1 MAGLLCGATPL
12 LPLGFLD
19 VDWGLLLDDGGYGD
33 LLGVVAVLGLDVVD
47 RAPDEVQSLGHGK
60 WL

>member
-1 MAGLLCGATPL
+1 MA
-12 LPLGFLD
+12 LPLFTLLWVVD
-19 VDWGLLLDDGGYGD
+19 VDRGLLLDDGVDGD